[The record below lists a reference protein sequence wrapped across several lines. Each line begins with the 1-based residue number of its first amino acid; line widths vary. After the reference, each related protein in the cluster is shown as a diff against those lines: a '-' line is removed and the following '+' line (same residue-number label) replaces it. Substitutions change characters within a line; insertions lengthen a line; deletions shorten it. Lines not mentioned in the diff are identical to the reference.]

1 MGSTRVTGPR
11 DGLMSYGAYARLVDS
26 MSGQVLEDEVVNG
39 VAVFMEGRP
48 LRYTPLELL
57 DSERRFLRAGPGQRT
72 TSC

>member
-1 MGSTRVTGPR
+1 
-11 DGLMSYGAYARLVDS
+11 